1 MSKLNIYILLLV
13 ALIFSSC
20 KKDEVQTIIPLPIPT
35 DSTKYF
41 NLELHFDNV
50 FNTQD
55 LILDSVV
62 YNNNFEEPFT
72 IRRFN
77 YFISNIELIKNNDS
91 VFKVN
96 QDSSYFLIKETDAA
110 SHKCRINNIPLGE
123 YKSIRFLIGVD
134 SLRNT
139 MNISKRTGVLDVGA
153 YASDMYWTWNQGY
166 IFLKLEMREYKAK
179 GDTSE
184 IVPYVYHIGGYGGM
198 NTPTINNIKT
208 VQLDLNQN
216 LTNTE
221 NRTSKIFF
229 KADAFKVISGI
240 HEISLDSFK
249 TVMLTPFSAKVA
261 ENYSKMFSIERV
273 EN

>member
-1 MSKLNIYILLLV
+1 MNKLNIYILLII
-13 ALIFSSC
+13 AIIFSSC

-208 VQLDLNQN
+208 VQLDLNRN